1 MPTKPSPAT
10 ITRQAPA
17 KLNLFLHINGRRADG
32 YHLLQSV
39 FVRIDWCDTLH
50 FEVTTD
56 SIITRTDTINETG
69 KPLPDFDLSIRAAN
83 ALKDALQANTSMACR
98 ASLGVKITLE
108 KRIPSEAGMGGGS
121 SDAATTLL
129 ALNELWQT
137 NLPLSKLAQIGL
149 TLGADVPFF
158 LYERHAWV
166 EGIGEQITPI
176 QLTKSLSNV
185 RFLVLK
191 PPSGVST
198 PAVFGSA
205 DLARN
210 TKTATI
216 EGFAAWSESNAAQQ
230 HLESSEL
237 LFGRN
242 DLQPV
247 ALKMCPDIATALK
260 WFETQGLIGRMTGSG
275 SAVFAQVPD
284 SYELN
289 AAPSLPAGW
298 LMKLCSLI

>member
-1 MPTKPSPAT
+1 MLTKTNSPNV
-10 ITRQAPA
+10 TRQAPA

-50 FEVTTD
+50 FERTTD
-56 SIITRTDTINETG
+56 GCITRADLSNETG
-69 KPLPDFDLSIRAAN
+69 KPLPKVDLSVRAAI
-83 ALKDALQANTSMACR
+83 ALQAKT
-98 ASLGVKITLE
+98 GVTDGAHIKLE

-137 NLPLSKLAQIGL
+137 GLSLDQLVAIGM

-158 LYERHAWV
+158 LYQVDAWV
-166 EGIGEQITPI
+166 EGIGEKISPI
-176 QLTKSLSNV
+176 DLSKLPIAS
-185 RFLVLK
+185 RFVVVK

-198 PAVFGSA
+198 PSVFASPV
-205 DLARN
+205 LARN

-216 EGFAAWSESNAAQQ
+216 EGFAAWTESNASQQ
-230 HLESSEL
+230 YLEP
-237 LFGRN
+237 FGCN

-247 ALKMCPDIATALK
+247 ALSICPDIQTALE
-260 WFETQGLIGRMTGSG
+260 WFEAQGLIGRMTGSG
-275 SAVFAQVPD
+275 SAVFAPIPD
-284 SYELN
+284 TYALTT
-289 AAPSLPAGW
+289 APSLPAGW
-298 LMKLCSLI
+298 FCRICSRITP

>member
-1 MPTKPSPAT
+1 MPSITAPAAL
-10 ITRQAPA
+10 TRQAPA
-17 KLNLFLHINGRRADG
+17 KLNLFLHITGQRADG

-39 FVRIDWCDTLH
+39 FVRIDWFDTLH
-50 FEVTTD
+50 FEWTTD
-56 SIITRTDTINETG
+56 GRITRTDLINETG
-69 KPLPDFDLSIRAAN
+69 KPLPEIDLSVRAA
-83 ALKDALQANTSMACR
+83 LALQAKTGIALQKKFG
-98 ASLGVKITLE
+98 AHITLE

-137 NLPLSKLAQIGL
+137 NLSLPKLCAIGA

-158 LYERHAWV
+158 LHEQHAWV
-166 EGIGEQITPI
+166 EGIGERVTPI
-176 QLTKSLSNV
+176 ALPPAFATS
-185 RFLVLK
+185 RFLIVK
-191 PPSGVST
+191 PPQGAST
-198 PAVFGSA
+198 PAVFA
-205 DLARN
+205 APELVRN

-216 EGFAAWSESNAAQQ
+216 ESFAAWTKSNASQQ
-230 HLESSEL
+230 CLASSPE

-247 ALKMCPDIATALK
+247 AQTICPDINLALA
-260 WFETQGLIGRMTGSG
+260 WFASQGLAGRMTGSG

-284 SYELN
+284 TFQLD

-298 LMKLCSLI
+298 LCRLCRLI

>member
-1 MPTKPSPAT
+1 MPPNT

-39 FVRIDWCDTLH
+39 FVRINWFDTLH
-50 FEVTTD
+50 FELTTD
-56 SIITRTDTINETG
+56 GRITRTDTINQTG
-69 KPLPDFDLSIRAAN
+69 KPLPDIDLAVRAAM
-83 ALKDALQANTSMACR
+83 ALQAKIDLTLRGN
-98 ASLGVKITLE
+98 LGVKITLE

-129 ALNELWQT
+129 ALNDLWQT
-137 NLPLSKLAQIGL
+137 GLSVEQLAAIGV

-158 LYERHAWV
+158 LYQQHAWV
-166 EGIGEQITPI
+166 QGIGEQITPI
-176 QLTKSLSNV
+176 RLPAALAKS
-185 RFLVLK
+185 RFLVVK
-191 PPSGVST
+191 PPSGAST
-198 PAVFGSA
+198 PAVFSSP
-205 DLARN
+205 DLERS

-216 EGFAAWSESNAAQQ
+216 EGFAAWTETTALQQ
-230 HLESSEL
+230 HLE

-247 ALKMCPDIATALK
+247 ALKMCPDIAKALA
-260 WFETQGLIGRMTGSG
+260 WFDSQGLFGRMTGSG

-284 SYELN
+284 SYDLN

-298 LMKLCSLI
+298 LLKLCSLI